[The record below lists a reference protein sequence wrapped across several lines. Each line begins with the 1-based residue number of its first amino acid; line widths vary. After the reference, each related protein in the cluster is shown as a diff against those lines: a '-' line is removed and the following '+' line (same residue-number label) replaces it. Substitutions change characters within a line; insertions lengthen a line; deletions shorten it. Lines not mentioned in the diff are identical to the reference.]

1 MPCLYCKAPHV
12 SEQCPVLAKSRS
24 LLHVKQTLS
33 SPTFSGAAP
42 APFIGQY
49 GYPHVNVGILTPPY
63 IREQAWEYDA
73 PQHWVSEQYAI
84 PRIVDLRSSLVQSRT
99 TAHIKQPTPVV
110 ELAQLIGMADKPVD
124 IEVTLKKIPNFSF
137 TVDAHHAPMGP
148 HAPLQK
154 AELTSNPS
162 IPTKVDKIVNDDL
175 LAQEAILSLYE
186 KGTNEHALSKLL
198 SVGVLGKQRKLV
210 PTKWSITATD
220 DMLGKHL
227 YQEIIQH
234 PTTDDNAFFGSY
246 LGNYYLILFL
256 QGSWSYELFEIA
268 LPGVYDA
275 MGGVSTDHEDIF
287 GRKDY
292 AHNCAGGYYTVR
304 LAILEKLAALKRQAR
319 VLVFRF
325 ITSEYTIPLGVWVT
339 REAARNSL
347 AQKPITFATQELLLT
362 YAKHLA
368 QRKFGYDIKHLLILS
383 KVLKEKQQSF
393 LEFVA

>member
-1 MPCLYCKAPHV
+1 MPCLYCKAPHS

-24 LLHVKQTLS
+24 LLHVKNILS
-33 SPTFSGAAP
+33 SPIFSGASP
-42 APFIGQY
+42 APFIGHY
-49 GYPHVNVGILTPPY
+49 GYPQVNVGILAPPY
-63 IREQAWEYDA
+63 VTEQAWEYDS
-73 PQHWVSEQYAI
+73 PHHWVSEHYAI
-84 PRIVDLRSSLVQSRT
+84 PKIVDLRSSLVQSRS
-99 TAHIKQPTPVV
+99 TAHVKQPNVIV

-124 IEVTLKKIPNFSF
+124 VEVTLKKIPSFSF

-148 HAPLQK
+148 NAPLHK

-175 LAQEAILSLYE
+175 LAQEAILTLYK

-198 SVGVLGKQRKLV
+198 SVGVLGKQCKLV
-210 PTKWSITATD
+210 PTRWSITATD

-227 YQEIIQH
+227 YQEVIQH
-234 PTTDDNAFFGSY
+234 PATDDQAFLGSY
-246 LGNYYLILFL
+246 LGNYYLIIFL

-268 LPGVYDA
+268 LPGVYDPI
-275 MGGVSTDHEDIF
+275 GGISTDHEDIF

-292 AHNCAGGYYTVR
+292 AQNCAGGYYTVR
-304 LAILEKLAALKRQAR
+304 LAVLEKLAALKRQAR

-339 REAARNSL
+339 REATRNTL
-347 AQKPITFATQELLLT
+347 AQKPITFSTKELALT

-368 QRKFGYDIKHLLILS
+368 QRKFGYDIKPLITQSKLLR
-383 KVLKEKQQSF
+383 EKQYNILDF
-393 LEFVA
+393 